1 MIKCIIIASGNDAA
15 VAMAEF
21 TAGSEEAFVQ
31 RMNDRAK
38 ELGMEHTHFVN
49 ACGLDA
55 DGHETSAKDIAIMS
69 RQLIDEHPEI
79 LNYSGIWMDSIVHKT
94 ARGESRFDLA
104 NTNKFLNMYTGATG
118 LKTGYTATAKY
129 CMSAT
134 ANRNGITLIAVIM
147 GAETKDIRNKEACK
161 LLDYGYANCNL
172 YKDEN
177 VLDTRSV
184 SIENGI
190 SDELAIDS
198 VSDFSSVLLRGEKA
212 DDVKKILVQDEP
224 LTAPIKKGY
233 VVGHIEYSI
242 NGRILGSVEVV
253 AAENIKKMTFGYSFK
268 KVLYLAFRS

>member
-1 MIKCIIIASGNDAA
+1 
-15 VAMAEF
+15 
-21 TAGSEEAFVQ
+21 
-31 RMNDRAK
+31 
-38 ELGMEHTHFVN
+38 
-49 ACGLDA
+49 
-55 DGHETSAKDIAIMS
+55 
-69 RQLIDEHPEI
+69 
-79 LNYSGIWMDSIVHKT
+79 
-94 ARGESRFDLA
+94 
-104 NTNKFLNMYTGATG
+104 MYTGATG

-198 VSDFSSVLLRGEKA
+198 VSDFSSVLLRGEK
-212 DDVKKILVQDEP
+212 
-224 LTAPIKKGY
+224 
-233 VVGHIEYSI
+233 
-242 NGRILGSVEVV
+242 GR
-253 AAENIKKMTFGYSFK
+253 
-268 KVLYLAFRS
+268 